1 MISFARS
8 SQTKADAGPR
18 EVGWQGSCECL
29 HGSRSRE
36 SSGRTRVGSRLR
48 GPLTFGPQPR
58 GDGAHLVVPERGGP
72 ESGVWE
78 PAARLGLG
86 SLTGRAAPVHRS
98 RVQGMVQGEAGSRV
112 CGLWARPRG
121 CVWGLFVK
129 V

>member
-36 SSGRTRVGSRLR
+36 LSGRTRVGSRLR

-58 GDGAHLVVPERGGP
+58 GDGAHLVVPEHG
-72 ESGVWE
+72 SGVWGLGAGGATGSWISDDYLGA
-78 PAARLGLG
+78 PAPQQGPGHGPGRGSWVLGL
-86 SLTGRAAPVHRS
+86 
-98 RVQGMVQGEAGSRV
+98 
-112 CGLWARPRG
+112 CGALG
-121 CVWGLFVK
+121 TT
-129 V
+129 